1 MSETDGFNDDDETEN
16 ENEISKKNVVTER
29 SVDDDEEV
37 ACMVQS
43 ELNLG
48 RYSVYVRTKKKD
60 VSLRQRKMGEGVELE
75 IEGRIRVS
83 LPYPID
89 LQRITVTNADSTT
102 LLLRLPLQRAS
113 LSKNDGVLI
122 DYEAQ
127 REEKRSR
134 VNLRELNKSIWK
146 VLTVQCRRCGN
157 VLVPPRLIRDVRRLP
172 SPRWMELS
180 GWCGGGIDENSSKTS
195 TIMHARVGKCGVG
208 RSRLLFHRSM
218 IRPHSIVTVWQ
229 EKASKNKRKNPND
242 VLRCCG
248 FTHRGVRGD
257 VFCTRC
263 KTIVGF
269 AVGEDATK
277 TSDTGGVSLYKFRLV
292 ASRRRGALESTS
304 NLFCRYDVGSVVGPV
319 LLESVRSRRRYRV
332 AVVNASTKR
341 CVLKMRVLS
350 WSTEIYISSLWS
362 KIPTLHETLNQTD
375 SSTCPVIRV
384 SYEFLEPQNDSS
396 SVSSSSAQT
405 LVFPYDICAQLITQ
419 LRNTTALLP
428 QDQRECLGLSVG
440 FVVW

>member
-16 ENEISKKNVVTER
+16 ENVSKKNVVMER

-113 LSKNDGVLI
+113 LSKNNGVLI
-122 DYEAQ
+122 GYEAQ

-134 VNLRELNKSIWK
+134 VNLRELNESIWK

-157 VLVPPRLIRDVRRLP
+157 VLVPPRLIRDVCRLP

-180 GWCGGGIDENSSKTS
+180 GWCGGGVDENSSKTS